1 MTSLA
6 ESISAAKPLSENI
19 FELGNANE
27 DNVTFYESCIEEI
40 DRHRR
45 IDEWIPSYHNTLS
58 ATALDCKRRLMKTG
72 GIPIKA
78 TDFLLYTQDGC
89 YSDLRLTAFR
99 CLMDLGLHRDDPI
112 LRWYLFVLGT
122 DPSPYIRENMI
133 HVFGKTLGSIAI
145 GESSSKAADAAAMD
159 NTGLIIEQESSTE
172 ARQADL
178 ARKQTIPGAL
188 AALKSELS
196 DNSTL
201 KSALWEAIESPTIS
215 LRQLGELLE
224 TCSLLYDTN
233 SRMAVVLKLP
243 RYWRCIN
250 NGRTIN
256 PITAKPSHILTFQRT
271 NKVRTKPLP
280 KMQLPSA
287 IPAPMASPALKRSSS
302 SSSTA
307 TGHQS
312 LKISLKPPKKP
323 RTPGVPASN
332 AMAPPPGPGTPTDG
346 SGRPKLTL
354 KLHAPKPGKGVGPST
369 PRG

>member
-332 AMAPPPGPGTPTDG
+332 AMAPPGPGTPTDG

>member
-1 MTSLA
+1 MISLA
-6 ESISAAKPLSENI
+6 ESISVAKPLGENI
-19 FELGNANE
+19 FEFGNANE
-27 DNVTFYESCIEEI
+27 DNLTFYESCVEEI

-45 IDEWIPSYHNTLS
+45 IDEWIPSFHNILS
-58 ATALDCKRRLMKTG
+58 ATALDCKRRLMKAG
-72 GIPIKA
+72 GIPIKVA
-78 TDFLLYTQDGC
+78 DFLQYTQAGC

-99 CLMDLGLHRDDPI
+99 CLMDLGLHRSDPI
-112 LRWYLFVLGT
+112 LRWYLFVLSN

-133 HVFGKTLGSIAI
+133 RLLGKTLGSIAI
-145 GESSSKAADAAAMD
+145 GESSSKAAEVAAMD
-159 NTGLIIEQESSTE
+159 NTGLIIEQESSTL

-196 DNSTL
+196 DNATL
-201 KSALWEAIESPTIS
+201 KSALWQAIESPVLS

-224 TCSLLYDTN
+224 ICSLLYDTN

-243 RYWRCIN
+243 HYWRCVN

-256 PITAKPSHILTFQRT
+256 PLTSKPSHILTFQRT

-280 KMQLPSA
+280 KMQLPTA
-287 IPAPMASPALKRSSS
+287 VPAPMAPPALKRSSS

-323 RTPGVPASN
+323 GTPASN

-346 SGRPKLTL
+346 TGRPKLTL
-354 KLHAPKPGKGVGPST
+354 KLHAPKPGKAGGPGT